1 MKIFKCNGLSIKMLV
16 YNTILVSILLTIFYG
31 CAQENPLLYDTTRRD
46 SSVSI
51 RFINMSNDGLPRLFS
66 MDGTFGFSQTEFGAC
81 TESFVSP
88 LDSVHYSLLSNGKEQ
103 YSTKVP
109 GALKKSF
116 YRSTIQTYISGQ
128 SSTNTDSSI
137 LIQSSVFKSNSLKGN
152 ASLKVINM
160 IADSSFL
167 IDITLGCQ
175 NGIPL
180 GNGLSNTSIS
190 NDVLISSG
198 FYTITLKN
206 KRTNEIIGMYANN
219 TISFSKDSIYTLIL
233 SKSNKDKSIRVF
245 VLNELDLTS
254 SAIKEIQ
261 LTSMLES
268 ELSIINLSSIQTDI
282 KRDISGQQSDIVSSV
297 DPLSIIS
304 KKISV
309 CLSSLEDHILIN
321 QTGFT
326 QLLSTSFINFAPSS
340 SYAAII
346 VDSMGYKAGKTFLFS
361 LQKPQLKASTSSIKI
376 VNADYSLN
384 GLSIGI
390 GARTSDNGQFQSGSL
405 LVQSLK
411 AGDISQPLIIPSGIL
426 PITIL
431 SSTLPQKLINQ
442 WISTIQSGMSYIIII
457 EKQRVTCIEESSLQ
471 KFTMDQGTFT
481 QIVHAA
487 NSERSFTCSL
497 DNVLVNAPL
506 FVDGVLGT
514 VVKTNKNVEFS
525 FNGSIPVKYSTHADS
540 SLFICVSD
548 NYSAISYNY
557 PTGGIFYDKAGL
569 RVINLLKDSSIIY
582 SLDYD
587 PITKI
592 GIPIFSNIIPGTS
605 SSYHYVDR
613 DRRLSF
619 GILSN
624 NTQLPLSLTNNI
636 SISTGKNYSFIV
648 LPNGLITKVI
658 IRQEF

>member
-1 MKIFKCNGLSIKMLV
+1 
-16 YNTILVSILLTIFYG
+16 
-31 CAQENPLLYDTTRRD
+31 
-46 SSVSI
+46 
-51 RFINMSNDGLPRLFS
+51 
-66 MDGTFGFSQTEFGAC
+66 
-81 TESFVSP
+81 
-88 LDSVHYSLLSNGKEQ
+88 
-103 YSTKVP
+103 
-109 GALKKSF
+109 
-116 YRSTIQTYISGQ
+116 
-128 SSTNTDSSI
+128 
-137 LIQSSVFKSNSLKGN
+137 
-152 ASLKVINM
+152 
-160 IADSSFL
+160 
-167 IDITLGCQ
+167 
-175 NGIPL
+175 
-180 GNGLSNTSIS
+180 
-190 NDVLISSG
+190 
-198 FYTITLKN
+198 
-206 KRTNEIIGMYANN
+206 
-219 TISFSKDSIYTLIL
+219 
-233 SKSNKDKSIRVF
+233 
-245 VLNELDLTS
+245 
-254 SAIKEIQ
+254 
-261 LTSMLES
+261 
-268 ELSIINLSSIQTDI
+268 
-282 KRDISGQQSDIVSSV
+282 
-297 DPLSIIS
+297 
-304 KKISV
+304 
-309 CLSSLEDHILIN
+309 
-321 QTGFT
+321 
-326 QLLSTSFINFAPSS
+326 
-340 SYAAII
+340 
-346 VDSMGYKAGKTFLFS
+346 MGYKAGKTFLFS

-548 NYSAISYNY
+548 NYSALSYNY